1 MRTRKLDPV
10 EIRVLGALME
20 KEQTTPDNY
29 PLTINAVIAACNQ
42 KSNRSPVTQLS
53 ETEVVEALDRL
64 REDVLTWR
72 SEGARAERW
81 EHRLERRLGLDPGK
95 KAVLCLLMLR
105 GPQTAGE
112 LKGRSE
118 RMHAFADA
126 AEVEQTLASLAEG
139 FDALVEELPRQPGQR
154 ENRWSHL
161 MLADEFVSEEPE
173 PPAAT
178 PTPRPAPRPEAEED
192 RGPDA
197 MERLAAVEAKLEEL
211 EALAGRVGNL
221 EDELLALRRRLGD
234 V

>member
-42 KSNRSPVTQLS
+42 KSNRNPVTQLT

-81 EHRLERRLGLDPGK
+81 EHRLERRLSLDPGK
-95 KAVLCLLMLR
+95 KAVICLLMLR

-118 RMHAFADA
+118 RMHAFADVG
-126 AEVEQTLASLAEG
+126 EVEQTLASLADG
-139 FDALVEELPRQPGQR
+139 FDALVEELPRLPGQR

-161 MLADEFVSEEPE
+161 MLADEFVTEEPA
-173 PPAAT
+173 PQAAAPA
-178 PTPRPAPRPEAEED
+178 PRPAPRPVAEED

-197 MERLAAVEAKLEEL
+197 MERLAAVEAKMEEI
-211 EALAGRVGNL
+211 ETLARRVETL